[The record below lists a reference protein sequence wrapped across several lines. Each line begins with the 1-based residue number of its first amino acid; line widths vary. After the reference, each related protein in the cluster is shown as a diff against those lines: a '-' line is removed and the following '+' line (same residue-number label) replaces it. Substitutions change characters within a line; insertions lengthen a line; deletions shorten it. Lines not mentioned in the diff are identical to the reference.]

1 MIKRYSSK
9 EMCEIWTSEQK
20 FQIWL
25 ELECHAC
32 DAMAKLGIIPKKSA
46 ENIWKKAKFDVKK
59 IDKIEKITKHDVIAF
74 LTNLSENIGDDGK
87 PKSKLVDTLLSQVQG
102 LADGVHNARKG

>member
-1 MIKRYSSK
+1 MIKRYSRK

-32 DAMAKLGIIPKKSA
+32 DAMAKLGIIPKNLQK
-46 ENIWKKAKFDVKK
+46 IFGKK
-59 IDKIEKITKHDVIAF
+59 
-74 LTNLSENIGDDGK
+74 LNLM
-87 PKSKLVDTLLSQVQG
+87 
-102 LADGVHNARKG
+102 

>member
-1 MIKRYSSK
+1 MIKRYSRK

-46 ENIWKKAKFDVKK
+46 ENIWKK
-59 IDKIEKITKHDVIAF
+59 
-74 LTNLSENIGDDGK
+74 LS
-87 PKSKLVDTLLSQVQG
+87 LM
-102 LADGVHNARKG
+102 